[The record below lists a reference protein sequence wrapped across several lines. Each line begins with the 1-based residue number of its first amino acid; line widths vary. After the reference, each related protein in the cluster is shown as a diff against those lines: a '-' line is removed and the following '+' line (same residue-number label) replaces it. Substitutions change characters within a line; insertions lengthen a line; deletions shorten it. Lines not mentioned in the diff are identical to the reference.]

1 MHALDARLSERA
13 AAAGLALDSP
23 LKSSLL
29 AYYDLLLHWNAKI
42 NLTALA
48 DPDAAID
55 RLLLEPVAA
64 ARFLPAGGMLMDL
77 GSGGGSPAIPLACA
91 LEARSLVMVES
102 KARKAAFL
110 REASRQLGLMAV
122 VEVERFEVV
131 AASGRYDAN
140 ADVVSMRA
148 VRMDGDALTSGTRF
162 AKPEGQIALFVSAG
176 ATPQPP
182 VDFRV
187 SGRHPL
193 LGTAELLQLS
203 RRSTWNNE
211 VV

>member
-13 AAAGLALDSP
+13 AAAGLALDSR

-48 DPDAAID
+48 DPDAVID

-64 ARFLPAGGMLMDL
+64 ARLLPAGGMLMDL

-102 KARKAAFL
+102 KARKGAFL
-110 REASRQLGLMAV
+110 REASRQLGLTAV
-122 VEVERFEVV
+122 VEVERFELL
-131 AASGRYDAN
+131 AASGRYNAN
-140 ADVVSMRA
+140 ANVVSMRA
-148 VRMDGDALTSGTRF
+148 VRMDGDALTSAARF
-162 AKPEGQIALFVSAG
+162 VKPDGQIALFVSEG

-182 VDFRV
+182 LDFHV
-187 SGRHPL
+187 SGRHRL
-193 LGTAELLQLS
+193 VGAAELLRLS
-203 RRSTWNNE
+203 RRSTWNTG